1 MIYVLFDSDLVAP
14 TLKAPLFV
22 ETWIRGSK
30 IPSVCPSTGYGV
42 KNVLTLTFPPHV
54 QFDETNDHS
63 KVLSCLS
70 KN

>member
-1 MIYVLFDSDLVAP
+1 VFDSDLVAP